1 MKSEFKDI
9 LKAKKGYDSGVDPFT
24 LTQMN
29 DSIKVEVGSKTY
41 TIWIKEIDYKSLEK
55 IFDSITSTEIVLSSI
70 LDAFDDKLKSISGI
84 NSDMNII
91 NKSHYESSSIIWVLE
106 FKGPGI
112 IENCKWESINRLDL
126 IYKIHDHINELH
138 NHDIFTQPNLIPYV
152 AIDAIDTF
160 FKYNKHLTDSEKDIT
175 YLLYKKGEL

>member
-1 MKSEFKDI
+1 MRNEFKDI

-91 NKSHYESSSIIWVLE
+91 NHTIFFISPTKHQKASTSLST
-106 FKGPGI
+106 
-112 IENCKWESINRLDL
+112 
-126 IYKIHDHINELH
+126 IYRI
-138 NHDIFTQPNLIPYV
+138 
-152 AIDAIDTF
+152 
-160 FKYNKHLTDSEKDIT
+160 
-175 YLLYKKGEL
+175 